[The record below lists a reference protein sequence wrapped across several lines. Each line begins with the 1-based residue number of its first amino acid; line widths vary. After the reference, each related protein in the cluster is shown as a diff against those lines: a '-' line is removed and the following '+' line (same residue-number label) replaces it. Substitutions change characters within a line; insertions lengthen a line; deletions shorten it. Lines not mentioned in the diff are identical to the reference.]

1 MMSQQPAPTCAL
13 CGVKKPICRVPG
25 GNAPEFCPTSN
36 LSETLDLATA
46 EYDQPEVSQFAKM
59 ASLQETECYANRHI
73 RPYVMHPTK
82 TRVQETC
89 EFAHKMG
96 YKKVGIVFC
105 SGLRNEARIL
115 NNILEAQGFEVV
127 SVCCKAG
134 AKPKETLGLT
144 EEEKVRI
151 GQFESMCNPIAQAY
165 VLNESGAEFNVL
177 VGLCVGHD
185 SLFFKYAKAPT
196 IVLMAK
202 DRVTGHNPAAALYT
216 TSTYYARLVRPGI
229 DPTKES
235 QTGSTQ

>member
-1 MMSQQPAPTCAL
+1 MMSQQPAPTCAV

-46 EYDQPEVSQFAKM
+46 EYDQPEVGQFAKM

-127 SVCCKAG
+127 SLCCKAG

-196 IVLMAK
+196 TVLVAK

-216 TSTYYARLVRPGI
+216 TNTYYARLVRPGI

-235 QTGSTQ
+235 QTESTQ

>member
-1 MMSQQPAPTCAL
+1 
-13 CGVKKPICRVPG
+13 
-25 GNAPEFCPTSN
+25 
-36 LSETLDLATA
+36 
-46 EYDQPEVSQFAKM
+46 
-59 ASLQETECYANRHI
+59 
-73 RPYVMHPTK
+73 
-82 TRVQETC
+82 
-89 EFAHKMG
+89 MG

-105 SGLRNEARIL
+105 SGLRNEARTL
-115 NNILEAQGFEVV
+115 NGILEAHDFEVV

-196 IVLMAK
+196 TVLVAK

-229 DPTKES
+229 DPIKES
-235 QTGSTQ
+235 QTESTR

>member
-1 MMSQQPAPTCAL
+1 
-13 CGVKKPICRVPG
+13 
-25 GNAPEFCPTSN
+25 
-36 LSETLDLATA
+36 LATA

-196 IVLMAK
+196 TVLVAK

-229 DPTKES
+229 DSTKES